1 MIFSRRLIENPYLV
15 TLVGPWISLLPKT
28 TIIYQLDNAYM
39 LETQMSIDFLDSKV
53 NLKFKTLCKVIKP
66 YAYEIEIIL
75 VAISR

>member
-1 MIFSRRLIENPYLV
+1 MIFTIRLIENPYLV

-53 NLKFKTLCKVIKP
+53 NFKFITLRKVIKP
-66 YAYEIEIIL
+66 YL
-75 VAISR
+75 MK

>member
-53 NLKFKTLCKVIKP
+53 NLKFKTLRKVIKP
-66 YAYEIEIIL
+66 YL
-75 VAISR
+75 MK